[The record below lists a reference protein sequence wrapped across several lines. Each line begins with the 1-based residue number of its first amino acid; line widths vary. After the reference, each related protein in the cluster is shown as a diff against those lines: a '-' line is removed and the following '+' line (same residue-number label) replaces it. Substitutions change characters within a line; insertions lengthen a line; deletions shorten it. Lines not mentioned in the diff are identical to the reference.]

1 MPAAWSCTLLT
12 LALFGSGYTT
22 LSALAFKDV
31 FKAGCSMYGI
41 GDLDAL
47 ARDTHKF
54 ESRYLDSL
62 IGPLP
67 ESAEVYKQR
76 SPINSIDKF
85 DCPIIFFQGAED
97 RVVPLN
103 QAEMMHK
110 AVKDKGVLTSLV
122 VYQGEAHG
130 FRNAENIR
138 RSIEGELFFFN
149 TAFGL
154 QTKMSDDVDEIMLD
168 NYDPMIPGEE
178 RCHIII
184 DGYDL
189 EIGTESGIINLVGE
203 ELITEEAFFPEVRPD
218 RPTGGSENRER
229 EETLEDFVEWL

>member
-1 MPAAWSCTLLT
+1 MCLRR
-12 LALFGSGYTT
+12 LALNPAPRCSGYTT

-31 FKAGCSMYGI
+31 FKAGCSMYGV

-67 ESAEVYKQR
+67 EAADLYKQR
-76 SPINSIDKF
+76 SPINAMDKF

-122 VYQGEAHG
+122 VFEGEAHG
-130 FRNAENIR
+130 FRKAENIR

-149 TAFGL
+149 TVFGL
-154 QTKMSDDVDEIMLD
+154 QTKMSEDIGEIMLD
-168 NYDPMIPGEE
+168 NYDPMLPTEQ
-178 RCHIII
+178 RCYIKV
-184 DGYDL
+184 DGYNL
-189 EIGTESGIINLVGE
+189 EIGAESGIINMLSRE
-203 ELITEEAFFPEVRPD
+203 PIAEEAFFPEVRPD
-218 RPTGGSENRER
+218 RPTGGSQDRDR
-229 EETLEDFVEWL
+229 EETLDDFVEWL